1 MVNAFGHRFTLPRK
15 DDHSSGAFESQDG
28 ITVRLCEDGVMHVK
42 PLAWNEIRK
51 NAAAFVNEWAGETY
65 EKGESQ
71 SFWSDLFAVYGV
83 RRRNV
88 AKFEAQARRI
98 AGGTGFIDV
107 FWPGMMI
114 AEQKSTGKD
123 LDAAEAQAMD
133 YLTTVSDAEMPR
145 YVVTCDFSTFRVR
158 DLEAPAGEGSVT
170 FALEDFPTECERL
183 GFIAGY
189 QKRSFGSEEQVA
201 ASVKAAQLMASLYE
215 ELEKSGYDEH
225 QSSIFLVRTLFAL
238 FADDSGLW
246 ERDLFLEYLE
256 TRTSPDGSDLGAA
269 LAVLYQ
275 ALNKPAEKR
284 LSKADELIQRFPYVN
299 GSVFGETIEI
309 PYFDKAMRD
318 KLIAACFFNWG
329 EISPAIFGS
338 LFQAVKS
345 RDARRALG
353 EHYTTET
360 NILKVIEPLF
370 LDELRQRFIDNQHNV
385 RGLRKLQ
392 QDMGTLRFLD
402 PACGCGNFLIV
413 AYREMRALELEVLKR
428 LQELD
433 PSSAQ
438 MVLDASQL
446 LQVRMTSFYGIELEE
461 WPATIAQTAMFL
473 VDHQANQDMALALG
487 LAPDML
493 PLVDSS
499 HILVGNALQT
509 DWSQLLPASENVCIF
524 GNPPFLGHATR
535 NNEQA
540 AELRQVWAR
549 DDIGR
554 LDYVTGWYKKAIDYF
569 GYLPGRWA
577 FVSTNSI
584 VQGEPVPA
592 LFGPVFSAGWRIR
605 FAHRTFAWTSEAP
618 GAAAVHCVVIGFDRG
633 IKPPARL
640 FSYTDLRGAPTEE
653 PAKTINGYLVDA
665 PNVLVDQRRTPLSPD
680 LPKVVFGNM
689 PRDGGNLLVAPDE
702 HAEVMADPH
711 AAKYVRR
718 FVGAKELIHNQDRW
732 CLWLVDLDPADV
744 VRSPVLKAR
753 LEAVRN
759 FRAVSKAASTRA
771 MAATPHLFGQRS
783 QPSVQYLCIP
793 RHVGED
799 RRYFTVAS
807 LPPEVIVGDSNF
819 EAPDPDGYLFG
830 VLSSSMFLT
839 WQKTVGGRL
848 ESRLRFSNTVVWNN
862 LPLPS
867 VPEAT
872 RQKIIDAGHGIL
884 EARKLHPERSLA
896 GHYNPLSMDTQ
907 LIKAHDR
914 LDAAVDRAFGAKRT
928 CANEKDRQE
937 ILFTRYAELEMRKR

>member
-1 MVNAFGHRFTLPRK
+1 
-15 DDHSSGAFESQDG
+15 
-28 ITVRLCEDGVMHVK
+28 MHVK

-98 AGGTGFIDV
+98 TGGTGFIDV

-158 DLEAPAGEGSVT
+158 DLEAPAGEESAT

-189 QKRSFGSEEQVA
+189 QKRSFGSEEQAA

-392 QDMGTLRFLD
+392 QDMGQLRFLD

-413 AYREMRALELEVLKR
+413 AYREMRNLELKILKR

-509 DWSQLLPASENVCIF
+509 DWSQLLPASENVCVF

-535 NNEQA
+535 NEEQA

-618 GAAAVHCVVIGFDRG
+618 GAAAVHCVVIGFDRAT
-633 IKPPARL
+633 KPPARL
-640 FSYTDLRGAPTEE
+640 FSYTDLRGAPEE
-653 PAKTINGYLVDA
+653 QPVRAINGYLVDG
-665 PNVLVDQRRTPLSPD
+665 PNVLVEQRRTPLSLD
-680 LPKVVFGNM
+680 LPPATFGNM
-689 PRDGGNLLVAPDE
+689 PRDGGHLVVTKE
-702 HAEVMADPH
+702 EYAEVAADPV
-711 AAKYVRR
+711 AAKYLRLFIGGR
-718 FVGAKELIHNQDRW
+718 ELVHREDRW
-732 CLWLVDLDPADV
+732 CLWLVNLDPADIH
-744 VRSPVLKAR
+744 RSRTLKER
-753 LEAVRN
+753 LEGVRT
-759 FRAVSKAASTRA
+759 FRLASSAASTRG

-783 QPSVQYLCIP
+783 QPETDYVCMP
-793 RHVGED
+793 RVVSEH
-799 RRYFTVAS
+799 RRYFTVAH
-807 LPPEVIVGDSNF
+807 LPATTIASDQVFKAD
-819 EAPDPDGYLFG
+819 DPDGYLFAIA
-830 VLSSSMFLT
+830 SSSMFIT

-848 ESRLRFSNTVVWNN
+848 ESRLRFSNTIVWNN
-862 LPLPS
+862 LPLPP
-867 VPEAT
+867 VDKAA
-872 RQKIIDAGHGIL
+872 RQRIIAAGHDVL
-884 EARKLHPERSLA
+884 AARALHPERSLA
-896 GHYNPLSMDTQ
+896 EHYNPLAMDPQ
-907 LIKAHDR
+907 LLRAHDK
-914 LDAAVDRAFGAKRT
+914 LDAAVDRAFGAKRSCT
-928 CANEKDRQE
+928 NEKERQG
-937 ILFTRYAELEMRKR
+937 ILFTRYAELEAGEQ

>member
-1 MVNAFGHRFTLPRK
+1 
-15 DDHSSGAFESQDG
+15 
-28 ITVRLCEDGVMHVK
+28 MHVK

-114 AEQKSTGKD
+114 AEQKTTGKD

-158 DLEAPAGEGSVT
+158 DLEAPAGEESAT

-189 QKRSFGSEEQVA
+189 QKRSFGSEEQAA

-392 QDMGTLRFLD
+392 QDIGQLRFLD

-413 AYREMRALELEVLKR
+413 AYREMRNLELKILKR

-509 DWSQLLPASENVCIF
+509 EWSQLLPASENVCIF

-535 NNEQA
+535 NEGQA
-540 AELRQVWAR
+540 AELRQVWVR

-569 GYLPGRWA
+569 GDIPGRWA

-618 GAAAVHCVVIGFDRG
+618 GAAAVHCVVIGFDRAV
-633 IKPPARL
+633 KPLARL
-640 FSYTDLRGAPTEE
+640 FSYSELRGRPAEE
-653 PAKTINGYLVDA
+653 PAKTINGYLVDG
-665 PNVLVDQRRTPLSPD
+665 PSVLVEQRRKPLSPM
-680 LPKVVFGNM
+680 LPPFVFGNM
-689 PRDGGNLLVAPDE
+689 PRGADLIVEPEDYDG
-702 HAEVMADPH
+702 VMADPV
-711 AAKYVRR
+711 AAKYVRP
-718 FVGAKELIHNQDRW
+718 FVMGRELIHNAPRW

-744 VRSPVLKAR
+744 PRSPVLRQRIESVRRFR
-753 LEAVRN
+753 LA
-759 FRAVSKAASTRA
+759 SSAASTRA

-783 QPSVQYLCIP
+783 QP
-793 RHVGED
+793 D
-799 RRYFTVAS
+799 AS
-807 LPPEVIVGDSNF
+807 YIGVPAVFSENRPYATAAHFSPEVIAGNKIF
-819 EAPDPDGYLFG
+819 TATDPDGF
-830 VLSSSMFLT
+830 VFAIFSSSMFIT

-848 ESRLRFSNTVVWNN
+848 KSDPNFSNTLVWNN
-862 LPLPS
+862 LPLPA
-867 VPEAT
+867 VGEAT
-872 RQKIIDAGHGIL
+872 QQKIIDAGHGVL
-884 EARKLHPERSLA
+884 DARTLHPERSLA
-896 GHYNPLSMDTQ
+896 HHYSPLAMDPQ
-907 LIKAHDR
+907 LVKAHDK
-914 LDAAVDRAFGAKRT
+914 LDGVVDRAFGAKGS
-928 CANEKDRQE
+928 CASEKQRQE
-937 ILFTRYAELEMRKR
+937 ILFARYAELAADEYRTVSK